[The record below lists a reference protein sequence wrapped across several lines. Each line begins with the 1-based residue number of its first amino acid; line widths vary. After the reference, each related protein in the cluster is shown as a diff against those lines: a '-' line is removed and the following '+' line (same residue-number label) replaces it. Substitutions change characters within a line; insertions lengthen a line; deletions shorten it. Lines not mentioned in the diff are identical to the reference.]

1 MWCYAWATSLW
12 AGRSNSVHWVL
23 SRNPTEKDRPMKTLT
38 IAKAAKELNALASQ
52 RLNTTPADGFLKM
65 RLEQFTSAVDAAITE
80 LQGEVQRMHRE
91 LEELKKRAP

>member
-1 MWCYAWATSLW
+1 
-12 AGRSNSVHWVL
+12 
-23 SRNPTEKDRPMKTLT
+23 MKTLT